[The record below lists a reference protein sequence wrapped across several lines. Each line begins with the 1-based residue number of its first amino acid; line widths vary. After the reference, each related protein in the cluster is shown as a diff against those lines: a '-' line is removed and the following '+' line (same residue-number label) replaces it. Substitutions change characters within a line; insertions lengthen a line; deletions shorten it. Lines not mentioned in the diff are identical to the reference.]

1 MIFSN
6 VFLALITDAFY
17 EMRELAWKK
26 ENDKENVCFICD
38 ISVSDCINQNIEF
51 KKHIQDHSKWKYIN
65 FICRMVLEEDV
76 EMSQEDFYIQNLMK
90 KRNIDWF
97 PIKKD

>member
-1 MIFSN
+1 MI
-6 VFLALITDAFY
+6 LG
-17 EMRELAWKK
+17 
-26 ENDKENVCFICD
+26 
-38 ISVSDCINQNIEF
+38 
-51 KKHIQDHSKWKYIN
+51 
-65 FICRMVLEEDV
+65 EDV